1 MSTGLTTTSSAVGML
16 EPVTMTRSAVA
27 AAPVAG
33 TTFPCASRDTGAGAP
48 GAAPG
53 EGEGEGPMRADMGGL
68 PCAGRLDTMAKKI
81 ASRTALLRDKPHS
94 GSWALFI
101 YFVLLDPTNTQN
113 ASKHSILFLLF
124 FYVLRCPYNCHNNQ
138 PTKASQRK
146 QLVQHVVRRCSAK
159 HIGDDVL
166 NSFCSMP
173 RALWC

>member
-1 MSTGLTTTSSAVGML
+1 MSTGLTPTSSAVGML

-48 GAAPG
+48 GAG

-81 ASRTALLRDKPHS
+81 AIRTALLRDKPHS

-101 YFVLLDPTNTQN
+101 YLFSLIRRILKTP
-113 ASKHSILFLLF
+113 ASVQFF
-124 FYVLRCPYNCHNNQ
+124 FYFFFTCADASIIARTTNQ
-138 PTKASQRK
+138 
-146 QLVQHVVRRCSAK
+146 RRRHTEYSW
-159 HIGDDVL
+159 
-166 NSFCSMP
+166 FSMLFGGP
-173 RALWC
+173 RSTQET